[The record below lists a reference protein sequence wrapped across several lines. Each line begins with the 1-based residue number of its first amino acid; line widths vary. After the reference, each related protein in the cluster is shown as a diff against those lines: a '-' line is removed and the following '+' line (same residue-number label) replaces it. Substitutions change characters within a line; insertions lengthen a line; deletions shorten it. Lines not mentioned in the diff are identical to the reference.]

1 MIGSM
6 LESVHDRLGP
16 LAVGA
21 HLRDRSLDVV
31 RRPAKGDLSV
41 LPQGP
46 GRAGIAVERR
56 TDTAGIQEQRSA
68 RARSA
73 ELLVAVSE
81 QDRPVRLAGEQPL
94 LARLGFRSEALDVG

>member
-1 MIGSM
+1 
-6 LESVHDRLGP
+6 LYRLGP
-16 LAVGA
+16 LAVVA
-21 HLRDRSLDVV
+21 PLPYRCLAVV
-31 RRPAKGDLSV
+31 GRPAKGVLSV

-56 TDTAGIQEQRSA
+56 TDTGGIQEQRSA

-73 ELLVAVSE
+73 ELLLAVSE
-81 QDRPVRLAGEQPL
+81 QARPVRLAGEQPL